1 MSITRI
7 SNRKLD
13 AISEWMIEND
23 IPLTRENWISVNW
36 MFEGKTEADLE
47 GEEFCQIPRYL
58 SNEDENGD
66 PIPTGKKAKVLPIK
80 AITKEHSL

>member
-58 SNEDENGD
+58 
-66 PIPTGKKAKVLPIK
+66 GKKPMVIRRKQK
-80 AITKEHSL
+80 GE